1 MRTEKKSEV
10 KSVVVR
16 LNVKSGESEDQTASL
31 SGSIDC
37 VPGLREIRCVLRA
50 VQTAASLRQGLL
62 ITQHSQSKRTG
73 RSFSVKETF
82 LL

>member
-10 KSVVVR
+10 KRHGASDLYTCGPLLFLISSVVVQ

-37 VPGLREIRCVLRA
+37 VPGLREIRSVLRA
-50 VQTAASLRQGLL
+50 VQTAASL
-62 ITQHSQSKRTG
+62 
-73 RSFSVKETF
+73 
-82 LL
+82 

>member
-10 KSVVVR
+10 KRQCASDRCTSGPPLFLISSVVVW

-37 VPGLREIRCVLRA
+37 VPGLRKIRSVLRA
-50 VQTAASLRQGLL
+50 VQTAASL
-62 ITQHSQSKRTG
+62 
-73 RSFSVKETF
+73 
-82 LL
+82 